1 MIISKSD
8 RKLQGTIS
16 LPGSKS
22 ESNRALIIQALC
34 EEPFRISHLAVSED
48 THTLQ
53 SLLSAP
59 AQGLKDC
66 GHAGSTFRF
75 LAALYAAQPG
85 AHVILTGSERM
96 KQRPIAPLAEALQS
110 LGADIRY
117 TGEAGYPPL
126 EIKGATLHSAEAIS
140 IRADISSQFISAL
153 LLIAPTLR
161 DGLRLQL
168 ENEPVSAPY
177 IDLTLSIMAQFG
189 VSHERNANEIYIS
202 PQAYRARDLNIEA
215 DWSSASYWYALVAL
229 AEEADIFLPGLNGY
243 SLQGDSI
250 LSELMANFG
259 VTSQFING
267 GVRLLR
273 SDKQLSRKIFDFK
286 DCPDLAQTVIV
297 CCAALRHEA
306 TFTGLQTLRIKET
319 DRVLALQQELR
330 KTGAILEEKGLVY
343 KLRFEEMPSGPIR
356 IETYED
362 HRMALSFA
370 ALAMVLPQVEIA
382 DPEVIVKSYP
392 GFWND
397 LESTGFRISR

>member
-8 RKLQGTIS
+8 RNLQGTVS

-34 EEPFRISHLAVSED
+34 KEPFRISHLAVSED

-53 SLLSAP
+53 NLLSTP

-96 KQRPIAPLAEALQS
+96 KKRPIAPLVEALQS

-126 EIKGATLHSAEAIS
+126 EIKGAELHSAETVS

-168 ENEPVSAPY
+168 ESEPVSAPY
-177 IDLTLSIMAQFG
+177 IDLTLSMMAQFG
-189 VSHERNANEIYIS
+189 VNHERNASEIYIA
-202 PQAYRARDLNIEA
+202 PQAYQARELSIEA

-250 LSELMANFG
+250 LPELMANFG

-273 SDKQLSRKIFDFK
+273 SDKQISRKIFDFK

-297 CCAALRHEA
+297 CCAALGHEA

-319 DRVLALQQELR
+319 DRILALQQELR
-330 KTGAILEEKGLVY
+330 KTGTILEEKGLVY
-343 KLRFEEMPSGPIR
+343 KLRFEEMPAGPIR

-370 ALAMVLPQVEIA
+370 TLAMVLPQVEIA

-392 GFWND
+392 GFWDD
-397 LESTGFRISR
+397 LESMGFSISP

>member
-8 RKLQGTIS
+8 RKLQGTVS

-34 EEPFRISHLAVSED
+34 KEPFRINHIAVSED

-53 SLLSAP
+53 SLLSTP

-96 KQRPIAPLAEALQS
+96 KKRPVAPLVEALQS
-110 LGADIRY
+110 LGADILY
-117 TGEAGYPPL
+117 TGERGYPPL
-126 EIKGATLHSAEAIS
+126 EIKGATLHSAEAVS

-168 ENEPVSAPY
+168 ESEPVSVPY
-177 IDLTLSIMAQFG
+177 IDLSLSMMAQFG
-189 VSHERNANEIYIS
+189 VSHERNGNEIYIA
-202 PQAYRARDLNIEA
+202 PQAYQARELSIEA

-229 AEEADIFLPGLNGY
+229 AEEAEIFLPGLNGY

-319 DRVLALQQELR
+319 DRILALQQELR
-330 KTGAILEEKGLVY
+330 KTGAILEEKGLIY
-343 KLRFEEMPSGPIR
+343 KLRFEEMPAGPIR

-370 ALAMVLPQVEIA
+370 ALAMVLPQVEIT
-382 DPEVIVKSYP
+382 DPGVIVKSYP

-397 LESTGFRISR
+397 LESTGFSLSR